1 MLEHLKSLAT
11 FGMVLRTGSFRG
23 AAEQLGMAPSTV
35 SYHVSALEGAL
46 GAPLLNRSTRRLSPT
61 PLGEAL
67 GEQADTML
75 AAAQTAMHLAGT
87 RTGVL
92 RGQLSV
98 TCTSAVIGAGFGE
111 AVAAFTRTYPDI
123 TIRLDVSDV
132 AADLIAGRFDLGI
145 RAGQFA
151 DSAMKT
157 RRIGRIERCLVCAP
171 RLRDA
176 EVVLLDADELAQ
188 RPWIRLASMSP
199 RRALLAPDGETVE
212 LATMTHAE
220 VGSIDAMIE
229 LALAGMGVATPP
241 AHLVAGHLASGALVE
256 AAPGW
261 HVPPIDLHAVWP
273 GARTESPLR
282 RAFVRHLLETWTPP
296 LSATGSAG

>member
-11 FGMVLRTGSFRG
+11 FGMVLRTGSFR
-23 AAEQLGMAPSTV
+23 AAADQLGMAPSTV
-35 SYHVSALEGAL
+35 SYHVSALEAAV

-67 GEQADTML
+67 GQQAEAML
-75 AAAQTAMHLAGT
+75 AAVDGAIQLAGSH
-87 RTGVL
+87 TGVL

-111 AVAAFTRTYPDI
+111 AVAAFTRSHHDI

-132 AADLIAGRFDLGI
+132 AADLIAGRFDLAI

-157 RRIGRIERCLVCAP
+157 RRIGQIARSLVCAP
-171 RLRDA
+171 QLLQVDA
-176 EVVLLDADELAQ
+176 TSPDADGMAR
-188 RPWIRLASMSP
+188 RPWVRLASMSA
-199 RRALLAPDGETVE
+199 RRPLLSPDGETVE
-212 LATMTHAE
+212 LPTATAAE

-229 LALAGMGVATPP
+229 LALAGMGLATPP
-241 AHLVAGHLASGALVE
+241 THLIAAHLASGALVE

-261 HVPPIDLHAVWP
+261 QVPPIDLHAVWP
-273 GARTESPLR
+273 GSRTESPLR
-282 RAFVRHLLETWTPP
+282 RALVRHLLEVWTPRLNRP
-296 LSATGSAG
+296 VSA